1 MRKEALLIALLALVA
16 VASADVQITAYSVLP
31 TTLKPGVMG
40 SASIT
45 VYNPSTS
52 SLSGVVIYQGGEQF
66 TFTSNRVQ
74 LGDLGSLGS
83 TVITIPFLIKDSVTP
98 GIYNLKL
105 DAFWTEGGSSYT
117 KTFSIPISVT
127 NPPIFRFSFTLLKP
141 ITPGESFTVDGQI
154 KNEGGSISKVVLT
167 VNSTSFFFD
176 QVSQLSLNDLATGQ
190 NVSFKLPIVASA
202 SVSSGVQSIPLAVAY
217 RDPLGAEQ
225 YTSITITPVNVV
237 KSSVDFLVDAR
248 SEKSVIEPGEKT
260 KLFVNVTNN
269 GNSNAYSAKVTVSSA
284 SAYFTSLG
292 QSERY
297 AELIQPDS
305 KKQMEFEIGVS
316 GSAPAGYYPLIIT
329 INYLNVNGETQ
340 TAIQKQVGVEV
351 GGTPEISIT
360 PNTSPAPISPGGK
373 YSLSMQFSNTGNIN
387 VRALEVS
394 VTSEYFEMLDSPKSY
409 IGSLDVDDYTSVQ
422 YTIYSKSDL
431 KPGVYP
437 LHVSMRCKDAYN
449 TEYNI
454 TQDVTLEVVS
464 PNIAALTQTPAGMGL
479 ASIFVIV
486 VAVGA
491 IGYFVY
497 RRYFKKKAK

>member
-1 MRKEALLIALLALVA
+1 MRKEALFLMLVALVA

-31 TTLKPGVMG
+31 TTLKPGVTG

-52 SLSGVVIYQGGEQF
+52 TLNGVVIYQGGEQF

-74 LGDLGSLGS
+74 LGDFGSLGS
-83 TVITIPFLIKDSVTP
+83 TVITIPFIIKDNVTP
-98 GIYNLKL
+98 GVYNLRL
-105 DAFWTEGGSSYT
+105 DAFWTEGSSTYT

-154 KNEGGSISKVVLT
+154 KNEGGSVSKVVLT

-176 QVSQLSLNDLATGQ
+176 QISQVSLGDLATEQ

-202 SVSSGVQSIPLAVAY
+202 SVSSGVQSIPLAVSY
-217 RDPLGAEQ
+217 QDPLGAAQ

-237 KSSVDFLVDAR
+237 KSSVDFLVEAR
-248 SEKSVIEPGEKT
+248 SEKSVIKPGDKT
-260 KLFVNVTNN
+260 KLFVNLTNN
-269 GNSNAYSAKVTVSSA
+269 GNSNAYSARVTISSA
-284 SAYFTSLG
+284 STYFTSLG
-292 QSERY
+292 QSEKY
-297 AELIQPDS
+297 FELIQSAS

-316 GSAPAGYYPLIIT
+316 GSAPTGYYPLTIT
-329 INYLNVNGETQ
+329 INYLNVNGEAQ

-351 GGTPEISIT
+351 GDTPEVSIT

-394 VTSEYFEMLDSPKSY
+394 VKSEYFEILDSPKSY
-409 IGSLDVDDYTSVQ
+409 IGSLNTDDYTSVQ
-422 YTIYSKSDL
+422 YTIYSKREL
-431 KPGVYP
+431 KPGTYP
-437 LHVSMRCKDAYN
+437 IHVSMRCKDAYN
-449 TEYNI
+449 TEYNT
-454 TQDVTLEVVS
+454 TQDVMLEVVS
-464 PNIAALTQTPAGMGL
+464 PDIAALTQTPAGMSL
-479 ASIFVIV
+479 TSVFIIIV
-486 VAVGA
+486 VMVGL
-491 IGYFVY
+491 GYIIY
-497 RRYFKKKAK
+497 RRYFKKKAR